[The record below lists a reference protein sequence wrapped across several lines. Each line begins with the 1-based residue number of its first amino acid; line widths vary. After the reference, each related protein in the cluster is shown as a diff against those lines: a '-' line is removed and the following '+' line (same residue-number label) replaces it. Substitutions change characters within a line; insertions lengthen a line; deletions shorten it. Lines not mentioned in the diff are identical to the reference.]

1 MRGRKRKYRKL
12 YLDLS
17 TQHYL
22 RLLVTILFSFITTAI
37 LLYPEKFQM
46 GPFPFSYLGRRL
58 TPSGLQNIYS
68 RIVFDTGMFLCAY
81 TMYLLAR
88 YYSRKQ
94 PVPDA
99 HTYEFLSYLTA
110 VGFLLMV
117 VPCDVPEVRFMH
129 SIGSAFVVGGHF
141 FLALIRIMAVHQHM
155 KRWIVF
161 ILLSALIASV
171 LFYAFLWIVKLPYHA
186 LFQKPA
192 FAAIIYVELHGSS
205 ISRFQGEHKVT
216 LSLQSQPL
224 H

>member
-1 MRGRKRKYRKL
+1 
-12 YLDLS
+12 
-17 TQHYL
+17 
-22 RLLVTILFSFITTAI
+22 
-37 LLYPEKFQM
+37 
-46 GPFPFSYLGRRL
+46 
-58 TPSGLQNIYS
+58 
-68 RIVFDTGMFLCAY
+68 
-81 TMYLLAR
+81 
-88 YYSRKQ
+88 
-94 PVPDA
+94 
-99 HTYEFLSYLTA
+99 
-110 VGFLLMV
+110 
-117 VPCDVPEVRFMH
+117 MH